1 MNNEEPST
9 DYGLSS
15 EIDIIFS
22 EMKENKKLKNT
33 GETSQA
39 TSLQFV
45 SQTKDDKNN
54 SKDHFKEV
62 KHASS
67 HLDNAEDKLI
77 AWAARLEL
85 ESISLKEIVTGNLGH
100 IFKQNYDFLKVAC
113 EEMTTK
119 LSQMTCQIEEVKKT
133 SSGCDT
139 NEKLLEAVNILSEK
153 FTTIEKIFK
162 PASSRDTRNS
172 IDSIETVI
180 GEKVDFSL
188 SNNKLLKEMT
198 KNTDKTFHRLEKVEM
213 LLQECTRDFSQANI
227 KEESKICNILESQ
240 DKAILD
246 KLLSLQRS
254 INDNEIGSNQ
264 SLSQEIASIKQYLKL
279 LLPRII
285 GLETNSKKLY
295 NDYHELQE
303 RLSTQ
308 IHQSPVKLDIVN
320 LTEKSSI
327 SSNVRGTSKR
337 ILNEP
342 SVPDSVNTN
351 QKKRKIL

>member
-1 MNNEEPST
+1 MSNEEPST

-45 SQTKDDKNN
+45 SQTKQDKTNT
-54 SKDHFKEV
+54 KDTCQEDKRT
-62 KHASS
+62 SS
-67 HLDNAEDKLI
+67 HLENADDKLI
-77 AWAARLEL
+77 TWAARLEL

-119 LSQMTCQIEEVKKT
+119 LSQMTCQIEEVKNA
-133 SSGCDT
+133 SSGYDT
-139 NEKLLEAVNILSEK
+139 NEKLLETVNILSEK
-153 FTTIEKIFK
+153 VTIIEKMFK
-162 PASSRDTRNS
+162 PSSSRVTRNS
-172 IDSIETVI
+172 VESIDTVI
-180 GEKVDFSL
+180 GEKIDHSL
-188 SNNKLLKEMT
+188 SNNELLKEMI
-198 KNTDKTFHRLEKVEM
+198 KNTDKMFYRLEKLEKM
-213 LLQECTRDFSQANI
+213 LQESIRDSTKANI
-227 KEESKICNILESQ
+227 KEESKLCNILESH
-240 DKAILD
+240 DKATFD

-254 INDNEIGSNQ
+254 ISDNDLGSSQ
-264 SLSQEIASIKQYLKL
+264 SLSQELASIKQYLKL

-303 RLSTQ
+303 LLNTQ
-308 IHQSPVKLDIVN
+308 IHLSPLKYDNIN
-320 LTEKSSI
+320 LSENPSVVST
-327 SSNVRGTSKR
+327 VRSKSKR
-337 ILNEP
+337 ILNEA
-342 SVPDSVNTN
+342 SVPNSTNMN
-351 QKKRKIL
+351 QKKRKII